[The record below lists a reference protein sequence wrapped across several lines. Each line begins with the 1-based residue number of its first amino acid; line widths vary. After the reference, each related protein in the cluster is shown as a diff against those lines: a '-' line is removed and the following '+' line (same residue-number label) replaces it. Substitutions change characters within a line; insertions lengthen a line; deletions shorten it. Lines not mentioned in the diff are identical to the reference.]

1 MSKTDNT
8 EKLNKRKQFFID
20 VIAKF
25 CDKCGTPYTESSLEI
40 IQDNNIS
47 SIIHFSC
54 STCKSNHI
62 ATFIKPMGI
71 SNRMPINTDL
81 DVEEIGKFASKEETS
96 LEEILEIYMFLKQKE
111 TIVI

>member
-1 MSKTDNT
+1 MTKSNNKEN
-8 EKLNKRKQFFID
+8 LNERKQFFID
-20 VIAKF
+20 IIAKF
-25 CDKCGTPYTESSLEI
+25 CDKCGTPYTGNDLEI

-54 STCKSNHI
+54 SNCKSNHI

-81 DVEEIGKFASKEETS
+81 DIEEIGRFSSKGETS
-96 LEEILEIYMFLKQKE
+96 LEEILDIYIYLKNNGS
-111 TIVI
+111 IVI

>member
-1 MSKTDNT
+1 MKKPIDKN
-8 EKLNKRKQFFID
+8 KLNDRKQFFID

-25 CDKCGTPYTESSLEI
+25 CDKCGTPYSVSNLEI

-54 STCKSNHI
+54 TNCKSNHI
-62 ATFIKPMGI
+62 ATFIKPMGV

-81 DVEEIGKFASKEETS
+81 DITEIGKFASKGETS
-96 LEEILEIYMFLKQKE
+96 LEEVLDIYIYLKEKSK
-111 TIVI
+111 III

>member
-1 MSKTDNT
+1 MKRATKRNNLV
-8 EKLNKRKQFFID
+8 ERKQFFID

-25 CDKCGTPYTESSLEI
+25 CDKCGTPYTIDNLDI

-54 STCKSNHI
+54 DNCKSNHI
-62 ATFIKPMGI
+62 ATFVKPMGI

-81 DVEEIGKFASKEETS
+81 SVDEIGEFASMNETS
-96 LEEILEIYMFLKQKE
+96 LEEILDIYMYLKNRD

>member
-1 MSKTDNT
+1 MNKGINK
-8 EKLNKRKQFFID
+8 ENLNERKQFFID
-20 VIAKF
+20 IIAKF
-25 CDKCGTPYTESSLEI
+25 CDKCGTPYTGSNLEI

-54 STCKSNHI
+54 SNCKSNHI

-81 DVEEIGKFASKEETS
+81 DIEEIGKFASKQETS
-96 LEEILEIYMFLKQKE
+96 LEEILDIYIYLKEKE
-111 TIVI
+111 KIVI